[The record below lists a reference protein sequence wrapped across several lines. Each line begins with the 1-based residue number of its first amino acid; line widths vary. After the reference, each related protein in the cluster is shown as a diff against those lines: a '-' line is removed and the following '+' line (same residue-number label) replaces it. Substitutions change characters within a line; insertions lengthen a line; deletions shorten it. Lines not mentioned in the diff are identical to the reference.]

1 MIQVHLEQMV
11 LLLMYP
17 QVKSSLT
24 LLHNTYLIHLTS
36 SHHIGVFLC
45 HHGKGED
52 SPVRYFERERPHSH
66 NFYYSLFLYIFCI
79 IFIHLLLYLTCKL
92 NFIIGMYV

>member
-1 MIQVHLEQMV
+1 MIQVHIEQMV

-52 SPVRYFERERPHSH
+52 SPVRYFEKETT
-66 NFYYSLFLYIFCI
+66 FTQ
-79 IFIHLLLYLTCKL
+79 LLL
-92 NFIIGMYV
+92 